1 MSKTM
6 NQMRTERTQ
15 MIAAVLYDDDARD
28 DHSAYI
34 DMLSDIMHASRKIGL
49 SFTNML
55 EAAKSHF
62 DAEIHDDEV
71 APAEL
76 RGPAIHAMEIA
87 RKIAKLQGEGLF
99 HSAID
104 DVLADTDR
112 EIDELLQI
120 TRQDALEEE
129 QFEFDELSADAQSQV
144 RSNSGGMSDDDI
156 IANGNTYDLSGNT
169 L

>member
-1 MSKTM
+1 MRKTM
-6 NQMRTERTQ
+6 NEVCALRTM
-15 MIAAVLYDDDARD
+15 MITAVLYDDCARD

-34 DMLSDIMHASRKIGL
+34 DMLKDIMHASHRFGL

-62 DAEIHDDEV
+62 DAEIHDGKIRTLQV
-71 APAEL
+71 RGAEYSAMQL
-76 RGPAIHAMEIA
+76 AFQLAVFRGH
-87 RKIAKLQGEGLF
+87 GLF
-99 HSAID
+99 HSDID
-104 DVLADTDR
+104 GVLADADLKIT
-112 EIDELLQI
+112 ELMRI
-120 TRQDALEEE
+120 AHEEE